1 MGRRTGL
8 GLSTVYGIVKQ
19 NNGHIWVYSEPGKGT
34 TFKIY
39 LPSTEAEIK
48 RPEERQAPAGSLE
61 GRETILMVEDDEA
74 LRHLT
79 RRMLKGYGYRVIMAS
94 NGKEA
99 IRRSEDHKDAMNL
112 LLTDVVM
119 PGMSGGDL
127 VHRLREKFPEL
138 KALYMS
144 GYTHN
149 VIAHHGVLEKHVH
162 LIQKPFTGKDLAKKV
177 REVLDRRQD

>member
-1 MGRRTGL
+1 VRVGPGRTGRL
-8 GLSTVYGIVKQ
+8 QGRQALLREVAGDIAFAL
-19 NNGHIWVYSEPGKGT
+19 YSLE
-34 TFKIY
+34 
-39 LPSTEAEIK
+39 LDEK
-48 RPEERQAPAGSLE
+48 RRETQQALRKSEERYSTL
-61 GRETILMVEDDEA
+61 VEDDEA

-79 RRMLKGYGYRVIMAS
+79 RRMLEGYGYRVITAS

-127 VHRLREKFPEL
+127 AHRLREKFPEL
-138 KALYMS
+138 KVLYMS

-177 REVLDRRQD
+177 REVLDRKQD